1 MPPPYMHQMQMPP
14 PNMYANPP
22 PPLPPPGDMPPGV
35 PPGMPEGHEMPE
47 MPVERRPDGGPLP
60 EDLQEALNIIF
71 PADEAAREAMLQQQ
85 QDPNHESTI
94 MYGSMY
100 SMLGCVGYGPST
112 DYMDQPPPEITQQEP
127 EQDEAPGA
135 DDLRMLGID
144 EGDTI
149 L

>member
-1 MPPPYMHQMQMPP
+1 MHQMQIPP
-14 PNMYANPP
+14 PGIYANPP
-22 PPLPPPGDMPPGV
+22 PPLPSTTEIPGV
-35 PPGMPEGHEMPE
+35 PVAEVTEISE
-47 MPVERRPDGGPLP
+47 PVEKRADGAPLP

-71 PADEAAREAMLQQQ
+71 PKDELNDNADHSHG
-85 QDPNHESTI
+85 HENTI

-100 SMLGCVGYGPST
+100 SMLGCMGYGP

-127 EQDEAPGA
+127 ELETAPGP

>member
-1 MPPPYMHQMQMPP
+1 MHQMQMPP
-14 PNMYANPP
+14 PGMYANPP
-22 PPLPPPGDMPPGV
+22 PPLPPTDPNMPPNMV
-35 PPGMPEGHEMPE
+35 APPPEITDIPE
-47 MPVERRPDGGPLP
+47 PTEKRGADGAPLP

-71 PADEAAREAMLQQQ
+71 PTEAAEQAAK
-85 QDPNHESTI
+85 DHENTI

-100 SMLGCVGYGPST
+100 SMLGCVGYGP
-112 DYMDQPPPEITQQEP
+112 DYMDHPPPEISQQDAEP
-127 EQDEAPGA
+127 EPAPGP